1 MRLSTPTALAKL
13 TLTWRSG
20 GGVLDR
26 EQGFALCQMVIAEW
40 ALLVQARCTGQLKG
54 RLKLLSNT
62 NNRATFRWDAQ
73 PRPCSVAEIWRP
85 ADQQHLSN
93 GVFVTHD
100 SSRAVFLECLHSEC
114 QNVSRGRGIF
124 LGYLPSLTDVCTE
137 VWGPQEAPSFQQR
150 KRSSD
155 STERDPSQNKYSKH
169 LTLAQHS
176 TTSLAET
183 SPTDS
188 AGPSASRNSD
198 VQPSARIGHNP
209 NTPPAAPGELHPDVA
224 APCAP
229 QSPHR
234 LTQQQGLL
242 RVYSKNQTHGDS
254 ILSAWTV
261 ETDMWRGRH
270 GGTILQRQRGG
281 L

>member
-137 VWGPQEAPSFQQR
+137 VWG
-150 KRSSD
+150 
-155 STERDPSQNKYSKH
+155 
-169 LTLAQHS
+169 
-176 TTSLAET
+176 TS
-183 SPTDS
+183 
-188 AGPSASRNSD
+188 
-198 VQPSARIGHNP
+198 
-209 NTPPAAPGELHPDVA
+209 
-224 APCAP
+224 
-229 QSPHR
+229 
-234 LTQQQGLL
+234 
-242 RVYSKNQTHGDS
+242 
-254 ILSAWTV
+254 
-261 ETDMWRGRH
+261 
-270 GGTILQRQRGG
+270 GGTIVPTTEKILR
-281 L
+281 LY